1 MTQAGD
7 LWTRCTGSLRDQVS
21 ESTWQLWLSGIEP
34 VAYTDGEFVLSV
46 PNGLIRE
53 RVESRYLPMIE
64 DTLAN
69 EVGPPCAAA
78 SRCRTR
84 GPARRSSRPTE
95 QSSACPPEPGPSP
108 GQPEPAHAR
117 PGRDRPAVQLDT
129 KFTFETFVAASSNRL
144 AHAAAQAVAETPG
157 RSYNPLFIYG
167 DSGLGKTHL
176 LHAIGNYV
184 TENYPRRKVL
194 YVTTETFMNDF
205 VDSLRT
211 STTLTFKRRYRDCDV
226 LLIDDVQF
234 MERKEGLQEEFFHTY
249 NDLKGASKQIVL
261 TSDRPP
267 KSIETL
273 EDRLRSRFLSGLI
286 TEIDPP
292 DLETRLA
299 ILRSKCLS
307 EHQDVPDDVLEFIA
321 SHVKDNIRELEGA
334 LIRICAFANLNKEPI
349 SLAQAEKVLSDLV
362 LAGEPR
368 RITPQMILDATSA
381 QLRLLGR
388 GHLRSQ
394 PHPPARHR
402 PPGRH
407 VPDQG
412 AHGLQLSG
420 HRAGLRQARPHDR
433 HPRRGQDHRPDG
445 GAPADLRPGH
455 RADPEDP
462 CRLGLSHV
470 PSRRRSP
477 ARIVVCRGQSP
488 WIRGLTAWGP
498 RPACPQPPQAPAG
511 RDRSTPCPTHI
522 AMGTAIGAPSRDADQ
537 SSTIHTPY
545 YLYKTP
551 FFPSPYE
558 GLGKPSKGQASVKF
572 RSERD
577 ALVDMLATASRAVGG
592 RGGSS
597 PVLLGLLLSCE
608 GNALR

>member
-1 MTQAGD
+1 MGPYGVRSSNYPHRGSFPTNDRTPRGEKGRLAGAVNQAAD
-7 LWTRCTGSLRDQVS
+7 LWTKCTGSLREQVS
-21 ESTWQLWLSGIEP
+21 DSTWQLWLSGIEP
-34 VAYTDGEFVLSV
+34 VGYADGVFTLEV

-69 EVGPPCAAA
+69 EVGSPVRGRLQVQERTARTVDADGATVTPARLDGVFGLPADSRPMAAA
-78 SRCRTR
+78 DEAPAAATRT
-84 GPARRSSRPTE
+84 
-95 QSSACPPEPGPSP
+95 
-108 GQPEPAHAR
+108 
-117 PGRDRPAVQLDT
+117 GREGAAVQLDP

-167 DSGLGKTHL
+167 ESGLGKTHL

-184 TENYPRRKVL
+184 TENYSRRKVL

-211 STTLTFKRRYRDCDV
+211 STTLAFKRRYRDCDV

-307 EHQDVPDDVLEFIA
+307 MQQDVPDDVLEFIA

-334 LIRICAFANLNKEPI
+334 LIRICAFAKLNKEPI
-349 SLAQAEKVLSDLV
+349 SLTQAEHVLSDLV

-368 RITPQMILDATSA
+368 RISPQFILETTAASYGFSIDALCGPSRTRPLVTARQVAMYLTRELTDYSYPA
-381 QLRLLGR
+381 IGR
-388 GHLRSQ
+388 VFGKRDHTTVIHAVDKIAGQMQERRQIYEQVTELIQ
-394 PHPPARHR
+394 KI
-402 PPGRH
+402 
-407 VPDQG
+407 
-412 AHGLQLSG
+412 
-420 HRAGLRQARPHDR
+420 RAGSA
-433 HPRRGQDHRPDG
+433 
-445 GAPADLRPGH
+445 
-455 RADPEDP
+455 
-462 CRLGLSHV
+462 
-470 PSRRRSP
+470 
-477 ARIVVCRGQSP
+477 
-488 WIRGLTAWGP
+488 
-498 RPACPQPPQAPAG
+498 
-511 RDRSTPCPTHI
+511 
-522 AMGTAIGAPSRDADQ
+522 
-537 SSTIHTPY
+537 
-545 YLYKTP
+545 
-551 FFPSPYE
+551 
-558 GLGKPSKGQASVKF
+558 
-572 RSERD
+572 
-577 ALVDMLATASRAVGG
+577 
-592 RGGSS
+592 
-597 PVLLGLLLSCE
+597 
-608 GNALR
+608 

>member
-1 MTQAGD
+1 VTQAGD
-7 LWTRCTGSLRDQVS
+7 LWTKCSGSLRDQVS

-34 VAYTDGEFVLSV
+34 VAFTDGVFVLAV

-69 EVGPPCAAA
+69 EVGSPV
-78 SRCRTR
+78 R
-84 GPARRSSRPTE
+84 GRLEVHEVVDVPGTAGGKVGGVDEVVGLDDLLGFPEEPDPLPAPV
-95 QSSACPPEPGPSP
+95 PEI
-108 GQPEPAHAR
+108 R
-117 PGRDRPAVQLDT
+117 VGRDTSSVQLDA

-184 TENYPRRKVL
+184 AENYSRRKVL

-211 STTLTFKRRYRDCDV
+211 STTLAFKRRYRDCDV

-299 ILRSKCLS
+299 ILRSKSMS
-307 EHQDVPDDVLEFIA
+307 EHQEVPDDVLEFIA
-321 SHVKDNIRELEGA
+321 SHVKNNIRELEGA
-334 LIRICAFANLNKEPI
+334 LTRICAFGKLNKEPI
-349 SLAQAEKVLSDLV
+349 SLAQAEHVLSDLI

-368 RITPQMILDATSA
+368 RISPQMILEATSA
-381 QLRLLGR
+381 SYGFSVEALCGPSRTRPLVTARQVAMYLTRELTDYSYPAIGR
-388 GHLRSQ
+388 VFGKRDHTTVIHAVDKITGQMQERRQIYEQVTELIQ
-394 PHPPARHR
+394 KI
-402 PPGRH
+402 
-407 VPDQG
+407 
-412 AHGLQLSG
+412 
-420 HRAGLRQARPHDR
+420 RAG
-433 HPRRGQDHRPDG
+433 
-445 GAPADLRPGH
+445 
-455 RADPEDP
+455 
-462 CRLGLSHV
+462 
-470 PSRRRSP
+470 
-477 ARIVVCRGQSP
+477 
-488 WIRGLTAWGP
+488 
-498 RPACPQPPQAPAG
+498 
-511 RDRSTPCPTHI
+511 
-522 AMGTAIGAPSRDADQ
+522 
-537 SSTIHTPY
+537 
-545 YLYKTP
+545 
-551 FFPSPYE
+551 
-558 GLGKPSKGQASVKF
+558 AS
-572 RSERD
+572 
-577 ALVDMLATASRAVGG
+577 
-592 RGGSS
+592 
-597 PVLLGLLLSCE
+597 
-608 GNALR
+608 

>member
-1 MTQAGD
+1 VNQAGD

-34 VAYTDGEFVLSV
+34 VEFADGVFVLSV

-69 EVGPPCAAA
+69 EVGAPVRGRLEVHEQALPEPAVVAAGNGGSGSGGPLNVPGLDDMFGLPA
-78 SRCRTR
+78 DHEPAPMPVMAAR
-84 GPARRSSRPTE
+84 GPART
-95 QSSACPPEPGPSP
+95 
-108 GQPEPAHAR
+108 
-117 PGRDRPAVQLDT
+117 GRESPAVQLDT
-129 KFTFETFVAASSNRL
+129 KFTFESFVAASSNRL

-184 TENYPRRKVL
+184 TENYSRRKVL

-211 STTLTFKRRYRDCDV
+211 STTLAFKRRYRDCDV

-307 EHQDVPDDVLEFIA
+307 ENQDVPDDVLEFIA
-321 SHVKDNIRELEGA
+321 SHVKNNIRELEGA
-334 LIRICAFANLNKEPI
+334 LTRICAFAKLNQEPL
-349 SLAQAEKVLSDLV
+349 SLKQAEHVLSDLV

-368 RITPQMILDATSA
+368 RISPQFILETTSA
-381 QLRLLGR
+381 TYGFPVEAICGPSRTRPLVTARQVAMYLTRELTDYSYPAIGR
-388 GHLRSQ
+388 VFGKRDHTTVIHAVDKIAGQMQERRQIYEQVTELIQ
-394 PHPPARHR
+394 KI
-402 PPGRH
+402 
-407 VPDQG
+407 
-412 AHGLQLSG
+412 
-420 HRAGLRQARPHDR
+420 RAGT
-433 HPRRGQDHRPDG
+433 G
-445 GAPADLRPGH
+445 
-455 RADPEDP
+455 
-462 CRLGLSHV
+462 
-470 PSRRRSP
+470 
-477 ARIVVCRGQSP
+477 
-488 WIRGLTAWGP
+488 
-498 RPACPQPPQAPAG
+498 
-511 RDRSTPCPTHI
+511 
-522 AMGTAIGAPSRDADQ
+522 
-537 SSTIHTPY
+537 
-545 YLYKTP
+545 
-551 FFPSPYE
+551 
-558 GLGKPSKGQASVKF
+558 
-572 RSERD
+572 
-577 ALVDMLATASRAVGG
+577 
-592 RGGSS
+592 
-597 PVLLGLLLSCE
+597 
-608 GNALR
+608 

>member
-1 MTQAGD
+1 MQAGD
-7 LWTRCTGSLRDQVS
+7 LWTKCNGSLRDQVS

-34 VAYTDGEFVLSV
+34 VAFSDGVFVLSV

-69 EVGPPCAAA
+69 EVGSPV
-78 SRCRTR
+78 R
-84 GPARRSSRPTE
+84 GRLEVRE
-95 QSSACPPEPGPSP
+95 QVPVETGVSLDEVLGLPPEPE
-108 GQPEPAHAR
+108 PEPERARPEPTAR
-117 PGRDRPAVQLDT
+117 PGRESPAVQLDS

-184 TENYPRRKVL
+184 TENYSRRKVL

-211 STTLTFKRRYRDCDV
+211 STTLAFKRRYRDCDV

-307 EHQDVPDDVLEFIA
+307 EHQEVPDDVLEFIA

-334 LIRICAFANLNKEPI
+334 LTRICAFAKLNKEPI
-349 SLAQAEKVLSDLV
+349 SLTQAEHVLSDLV

-368 RITPQMILDATSA
+368 RISPQMILETTAASYGFSVDALCGPSRTRPLVTARQVAMYLTRELTDYSYPA
-381 QLRLLGR
+381 IGR
-388 GHLRSQ
+388 IFGKRDHTTVIHAVDKIAGQMQERRQIYEQVTELIQ
-394 PHPPARHR
+394 KI
-402 PPGRH
+402 
-407 VPDQG
+407 
-412 AHGLQLSG
+412 
-420 HRAGLRQARPHDR
+420 RAGSA
-433 HPRRGQDHRPDG
+433 
-445 GAPADLRPGH
+445 
-455 RADPEDP
+455 
-462 CRLGLSHV
+462 
-470 PSRRRSP
+470 
-477 ARIVVCRGQSP
+477 
-488 WIRGLTAWGP
+488 
-498 RPACPQPPQAPAG
+498 
-511 RDRSTPCPTHI
+511 
-522 AMGTAIGAPSRDADQ
+522 
-537 SSTIHTPY
+537 
-545 YLYKTP
+545 
-551 FFPSPYE
+551 
-558 GLGKPSKGQASVKF
+558 
-572 RSERD
+572 
-577 ALVDMLATASRAVGG
+577 
-592 RGGSS
+592 
-597 PVLLGLLLSCE
+597 
-608 GNALR
+608 

>member
-1 MTQAGD
+1 LWLDAEGGEGAIGRAVTQAGD

-21 ESTWQLWLSGIEP
+21 ETTWQLWLSGIEP
-34 VAYTDGEFVLSV
+34 IGYRDGVMVLSV

-53 RVESRYLPMIE
+53 RIESRYLPMIE

-69 EVGPPCAAA
+69 EVGSPVRGRLEVHETEPA
-78 SRCRTR
+78 
-84 GPARRSSRPTE
+84 GPAVEPDAIFGLPADSEPVLE
-95 QSSACPPEPGPSP
+95 PSA
-108 GQPEPAHAR
+108 PAVTR
-117 PGRDRPAVQLDT
+117 VGRESPAVQLDS

-184 TENYPRRKVL
+184 TENYARRKVL

-211 STTLTFKRRYRDCDV
+211 STTLAFKRRYRDCDV

-299 ILRSKCLS
+299 ILRSKSMS

-334 LIRICAFANLNKEPI
+334 LIRICAFAKLNNEPI
-349 SLAQAEKVLSDLV
+349 SLTQAEKVLSDLV

-368 RITPQMILDATSA
+368 RISPQMILEATAASYGFSVEA
-381 QLRLLGR
+381 LCGPSRTRPLVTARQVAMYLTRELTDYSYPAIGR
-388 GHLRSQ
+388 VFGKRDHTTVIHAVDKIAGQMQERRQIYEQVTELIQ
-394 PHPPARHR
+394 KI
-402 PPGRH
+402 
-407 VPDQG
+407 
-412 AHGLQLSG
+412 
-420 HRAGLRQARPHDR
+420 RAGS
-433 HPRRGQDHRPDG
+433 G
-445 GAPADLRPGH
+445 
-455 RADPEDP
+455 
-462 CRLGLSHV
+462 
-470 PSRRRSP
+470 
-477 ARIVVCRGQSP
+477 
-488 WIRGLTAWGP
+488 
-498 RPACPQPPQAPAG
+498 
-511 RDRSTPCPTHI
+511 
-522 AMGTAIGAPSRDADQ
+522 
-537 SSTIHTPY
+537 
-545 YLYKTP
+545 
-551 FFPSPYE
+551 
-558 GLGKPSKGQASVKF
+558 
-572 RSERD
+572 
-577 ALVDMLATASRAVGG
+577 
-592 RGGSS
+592 
-597 PVLLGLLLSCE
+597 
-608 GNALR
+608 

>member
-1 MTQAGD
+1 M
-7 LWTRCTGSLRDQVS
+7 S

-34 VAYTDGEFVLSV
+34 VAFADGVFVLSV

-69 EVGPPCAAA
+69 EVGAPVRGRLEVQEAAA
-78 SRCRTR
+78 
-84 GPARRSSRPTE
+84 PA
-95 QSSACPPEPGPSP
+95 PPETGPGEVFGLPA
-108 GQPEPAHAR
+108 EPRSQAEPVQNPR
-117 PGRDRPAVQLDT
+117 VGRESPAVQLDS

-211 STTLTFKRRYRDCDV
+211 STTLAFKRRYRDCDV

-334 LIRICAFANLNKEPI
+334 LIRICAFAKLNQEPI
-349 SLAQAEKVLSDLV
+349 SLAQAEQVLSDLV

-368 RITPQMILDATSA
+368 RISPQMILDATAASYGFSVEA
-381 QLRLLGR
+381 ICGPSRTRPLVTARQVAMYLTRELTDYSYPAIGR
-388 GHLRSQ
+388 VFGKRDHTTVIHAVDKITGQMQERRQIYEQVTELIQ
-394 PHPPARHR
+394 KI
-402 PPGRH
+402 
-407 VPDQG
+407 
-412 AHGLQLSG
+412 
-420 HRAGLRQARPHDR
+420 RAGSA
-433 HPRRGQDHRPDG
+433 
-445 GAPADLRPGH
+445 
-455 RADPEDP
+455 
-462 CRLGLSHV
+462 
-470 PSRRRSP
+470 
-477 ARIVVCRGQSP
+477 
-488 WIRGLTAWGP
+488 
-498 RPACPQPPQAPAG
+498 
-511 RDRSTPCPTHI
+511 
-522 AMGTAIGAPSRDADQ
+522 
-537 SSTIHTPY
+537 
-545 YLYKTP
+545 
-551 FFPSPYE
+551 
-558 GLGKPSKGQASVKF
+558 
-572 RSERD
+572 
-577 ALVDMLATASRAVGG
+577 
-592 RGGSS
+592 
-597 PVLLGLLLSCE
+597 
-608 GNALR
+608 

>member
-1 MTQAGD
+1 MGPYGVRSSNYPHRGSFPTNDRTPRGEKGRLAGAVNQAAD
-7 LWTRCTGSLRDQVS
+7 LWTKCTGSLREQVS
-21 ESTWQLWLSGIEP
+21 DSTWQLWLSGIEP
-34 VAYTDGEFVLSV
+34 VGYADGVFTLEV

-69 EVGPPCAAA
+69 EVGSPV
-78 SRCRTR
+78 RGRLQVQERTAR
-84 GPARRSSRPTE
+84 TVDADGATVTPARLDQVFGLPADSRPMTAE
-95 QSSACPPEPGPSP
+95 DEA
-108 GQPEPAHAR
+108 PAAPAATR
-117 PGRDRPAVQLDT
+117 TGREGAAVQLDP

-167 DSGLGKTHL
+167 ESGLGKTHL

-184 TENYPRRKVL
+184 TENYSRRKVL

-211 STTLTFKRRYRDCDV
+211 STTLAFKRRYRDCDV

-292 DLETRLA
+292 DIETRLA

-307 EHQDVPDDVLEFIA
+307 ERQDVPDDVLEFIA

-334 LIRICAFANLNKEPI
+334 LIRICAFAKLNKEPI
-349 SLAQAEKVLSDLV
+349 SLTQAEHVLSDLV

-368 RITPQMILDATSA
+368 RISPQFILETTAASYGFSVDALCGPSRTRPLVTARQVAMYLTRELTDYSYPA
-381 QLRLLGR
+381 IGR
-388 GHLRSQ
+388 VFGKRDHTTVIHAVDKIAGQMQERRQIYEQVTELIQ
-394 PHPPARHR
+394 KI
-402 PPGRH
+402 
-407 VPDQG
+407 
-412 AHGLQLSG
+412 
-420 HRAGLRQARPHDR
+420 RAGSA
-433 HPRRGQDHRPDG
+433 
-445 GAPADLRPGH
+445 
-455 RADPEDP
+455 
-462 CRLGLSHV
+462 
-470 PSRRRSP
+470 
-477 ARIVVCRGQSP
+477 
-488 WIRGLTAWGP
+488 
-498 RPACPQPPQAPAG
+498 
-511 RDRSTPCPTHI
+511 
-522 AMGTAIGAPSRDADQ
+522 
-537 SSTIHTPY
+537 
-545 YLYKTP
+545 
-551 FFPSPYE
+551 
-558 GLGKPSKGQASVKF
+558 
-572 RSERD
+572 
-577 ALVDMLATASRAVGG
+577 
-592 RGGSS
+592 
-597 PVLLGLLLSCE
+597 
-608 GNALR
+608 